1 MIAVNE
7 DAYVTLT
14 ANPAAW
20 RIEFTLTPKAGVI
33 IGCWDYLITQEYGA
47 GLSEQIFVMNSDGQT
62 DYDSRY
68 SAEHPFTAAIDV
80 WNSSLIDEEKDY
92 SITVMYDLYENGI
105 LLEQS
110 RSIGVQ
116 VTTEPRHQ
124 EPPALPGTLPIEV
137 LSAFEGRN
145 MCSVSIGIGL
155 QHYNGTGTVSVTA
168 AVMGLTSGK
177 SKTIGQGKMY
187 YTETTVTGSD
197 GERYKRALYTFSV
210 SKEDLSCGKIKV
222 DVEVVYKVK
231 RYDATEGAYV
241 TDTYTSNGSL
251 ISKIP
256 FGFLYLEDGGVF
268 KVTAAEWN
276 EYIHL
281 LIGEVERRGSETQNI
296 PIDAVKGNV
305 FSVSDILAVRALLM
319 ELRGLGVSGMPD
331 DEEFPAFTKMGFGR
345 AAAGSM
351 TAYELFS
358 RFETWAAA
366 SMES

>member
-1 MIAVNE
+1 MIRTNE
-7 DAYVTLT
+7 DNYVVLK
-14 ANPAAW
+14 ANPSAW

-47 GLSEQIFVMNSDGQT
+47 GLSEQILVMNSDGQT

-80 WNSSLIDEEKDY
+80 WNCSLIDEEKEY

-105 LLEQS
+105 LFEQS

-137 LSAFEGRN
+137 LSAFPGRN

-168 AVMGLTSGK
+168 AVTGLTSGK

-197 GERYKRALYTFSV
+197 GERYKRALYTFTV
-210 SKEDLSCGKIKV
+210 LKEDLGYGKIKV
-222 DVEVVYKVK
+222 DVEVVYAVR
-231 RYDATEGAYV
+231 RYDETAGAYV

-251 ISKIP
+251 LSKIP

-268 KVTAAEWN
+268 KVTADEWN
-276 EYIHL
+276 EFIHL
-281 LIGEVERRGSETQNI
+281 LVGEISRHGGVAQNI
-296 PIDAVKGNV
+296 PVDAVERNI
-305 FSVSDILAVRALLM
+305 FSVADVLAARALFRK
-319 ELRGLGVSGMPD
+319 LRDLGVAGMPGD
-331 DEEFPAFTKMGFGR
+331 SEFPAFTRMGFGSP
-345 AAAGSM
+345 AVGSM

-358 RFETWAAA
+358 KLEMWAAEA
-366 SMES
+366 MES

>member
-1 MIAVNE
+1 MIATNE

-20 RIEFTLTPKAGVI
+20 RIELTLTPKAGVI

-47 GLSEQIFVMNSDGQT
+47 GLSEQILVMNSDGQT

-68 SAEHPFTAAIDV
+68 SAEHPFTAAVDV
-80 WNSSLIDEEKDY
+80 WNCSLIDEEKDY

-105 LLEQS
+105 LKEQS

-137 LSAFEGRN
+137 LSAFPGRN
-145 MCSVSIGIGL
+145 MCSVSIGVGL
-155 QHYNGTGTVSVTA
+155 QHYVGQGTVSVTA
-168 AVMGLTSGK
+168 VVTGLTSGEV
-177 SKTIGQGKMY
+177 KTVKQGKMY
-187 YTETTVTGSD
+187 YTETTVTGAD
-197 GERYKRALYTFSV
+197 GKRYKRALYTFAV
-210 SKEDLSCGKIKV
+210 SKEDLSFGKIKV

-251 ISKIP
+251 LSKIP
-256 FGFLYLEDGGVF
+256 FGFLYLEAGGVF

-276 EYIHL
+276 EFIHL
-281 LIGEVERRGSETQNI
+281 LVGEISRHGGVAQNI
-296 PIDAVKGNV
+296 PVDAVKGNV
-305 FSVSDILAVRALLM
+305 FSVADILAVRALFRK
-319 ELRGLGVSGMPD
+319 LRDLGVAGMPGD
-331 DEEFPAFTKMGFGR
+331 SEFPAFTRMGFGSP
-345 AAAGSM
+345 AVGSM

-358 RFETWAAA
+358 KLEMWAAA

>member
-1 MIAVNE
+1 MIATNE

-20 RIEFTLTPKAGVI
+20 RIEFTLVPKAGVI

-47 GLSEQIFVMNSDGQT
+47 GLSEQILVMNSDGQT

-68 SAEHPFTAAIDV
+68 SAEHPFTAAVDV
-80 WNSSLIDEEKDY
+80 WNCSLIDEEKDY

-105 LLEQS
+105 LKEQS

-137 LSAFEGRN
+137 LSAFPGRN

-168 AVMGLTSGK
+168 AVTSLTSGEV
-177 SKTIGQGKMY
+177 KTVKQGKMY

-210 SKEDLSCGKIKV
+210 LKEDLSCGKIKV

-251 ISKIP
+251 LSKIP
-256 FGFLYLEDGGVF
+256 FGFLYLEAGGVF

-276 EYIHL
+276 EFIHL
-281 LIGEVERRGSETQNI
+281 LIGEISRRGSETQNI
-296 PIDAVKGNV
+296 PIDAIRGNV

-319 ELRGLGVSGMPD
+319 ELRGLGVSGMPND
-331 DEEFPAFTKMGFGR
+331 DEFPVFTKMGFGR
-345 AAAGSM
+345 AVTGSM

-358 RFETWAAA
+358 RFETWAAEA
-366 SMES
+366 MES

>member
-1 MIAVNE
+1 MIATNE

-20 RIEFTLTPKAGVI
+20 RIEFTLVPKAGVI

-47 GLSEQIFVMNSDGQT
+47 GLSEQILVMNSDGQT

-80 WNSSLIDEEKDY
+80 WNCSLIDEEKDY

-145 MCSVSIGIGL
+145 MCTVSIGIGL
-155 QHYNGTGTVSVTA
+155 QGYNGTGTVSVTA
-168 AVMGLTSGK
+168 DVTGLTSGK

-197 GERYKRALYTFSV
+197 GERYKRAFYTFTV
-210 SKEDLSCGKIKV
+210 LKEDLGYGKIKA
-222 DVEVVYKVK
+222 DVEVIYKVR
-231 RYDATEGAYV
+231 RYDTTVGAYV
-241 TDTYTSNGSL
+241 TDTYTSEGSL
-251 ISKIP
+251 LSKIP
-256 FGFLYLEDGGVF
+256 FRFLYLVDGGDF
-268 KVTAAEWN
+268 KLTAAEWN
-276 EYIHL
+276 EFIHL
-281 LIGEVERRGSETQNI
+281 LVGEISRHGGVAQNI
-296 PIDAVKGNV
+296 PIDTVERTI
-305 FSVSDILAVRALLM
+305 FSVEDVLAARALFRQ
-319 ELRGLGVSGMPD
+319 LRDLGVAGMPGD
-331 DEEFPAFTKMGFGR
+331 SEFPAFTRMWFGGP
-345 AAAGSM
+345 AVGSM

-358 RFETWAAA
+358 RLEMWAAA
-366 SMES
+366 SMDS